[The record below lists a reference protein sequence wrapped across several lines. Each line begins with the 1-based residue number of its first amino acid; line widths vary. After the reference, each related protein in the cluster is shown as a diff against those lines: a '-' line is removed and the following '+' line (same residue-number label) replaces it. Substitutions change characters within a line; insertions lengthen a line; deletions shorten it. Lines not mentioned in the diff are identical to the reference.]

1 MFEVHFY
8 EDKQGRKP
16 IKELLDTLKV
26 QATTSKNARIQHE
39 KILTYIRSL
48 RLHGTRIGEPVV
60 KHIGDDIWEL
70 RPLSHRILFFYWK
83 GNKFIL
89 LHHFVK
95 KTRKTPPKE
104 IEQAER
110 NMVDHMERN
119 E

>member
-8 EDKQGRKP
+8 EDKQGNKP
-16 IKELLDTLKV
+16 IKELLDMLKV
-26 QATTSKNARIQHE
+26 QASTSKNARIQYE

-60 KHIGDDIWEL
+60 KHIGGDIWEL
-70 RPLSHRILFFYWK
+70 HPISHRILFFYWK
-83 GNKFIL
+83 DNKFIL

-95 KTRKTPPKE
+95 KTNKTPPKE
-104 IEQAER
+104 IKQAER
-110 NMVDHMERN
+110 NMADHKERN